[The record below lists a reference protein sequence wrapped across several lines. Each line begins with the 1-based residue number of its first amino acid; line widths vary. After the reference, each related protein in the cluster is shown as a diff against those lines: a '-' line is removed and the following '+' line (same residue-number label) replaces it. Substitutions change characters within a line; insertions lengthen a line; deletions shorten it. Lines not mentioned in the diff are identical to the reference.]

1 MASPVSETMTVMKLL
16 CLSLR
21 LTFATTQPSAHES
34 VSTKIE
40 MSAVSSTPPR
50 SAIGAAETVTQ

>member
-1 MASPVSETMTVMKLL
+1 MTVMKLL

-34 VSTKIE
+34 VCTKIE

-50 SAIGAAETVTQ
+50 SAIGAVETVTQ